1 MSIWIWYHCNLVQF
15 SSLSL
20 IPDSPVIANSKH
32 TRVVPANPTFANA
45 QVEIAKNLMSDGKIK
60 TVQDDVGF
68 PFRIDTSDMAYV
80 SSWTRP
86 SNDIMVTNVDEMKDI
101 EMSRNQ
107 ILRAGYR
114 SDISNGQPRLCLSYL
129 IAGMFASAFSN
140 DKTSPLIVDLIPG
153 IDREKGSFN
162 EDFCEGNGNVSIVP
176 CMPLAKERMKYIL
189 DHYSKIFTEGKDVWD
204 GFLGCIR
211 EERHIVKILDDADMN
226 MLDAEYDS
234 MRMRS
239 GSTKMFRAILVQH
252 QVTDKTIVLCNCW
265 QVSSTIGGV
274 STIS

>member
-1 MSIWIWYHCNLVQF
+1 
-15 SSLSL
+15 
-20 IPDSPVIANSKH
+20 
-32 TRVVPANPTFANA
+32 
-45 QVEIAKNLMSDGKIK
+45 MSDGKIK

-68 PFRIDTSDMAYV
+68 PFRIDTSDVAYV

-86 SNDIMVTNVDEMKDI
+86 SNDVMVNKVDEMKVI

-114 SDISNGQPRLCLSYL
+114 SDLPNGQPRLCLSYL

-140 DKTSPLIVDLIPG
+140 DKTAPLIVDLVPG
-153 IDREKGSFN
+153 IHREKGSYN
-162 EDFCEGNGNVSIVP
+162 EDFCEENGNVSIVP

-204 GFLGCIR
+204 GFLDCIR
-211 EERHIVKILDDADMN
+211 DERHIVKILDDEDIN
-226 MLDAEYDS
+226 RLDVQYDS
-234 MRMRS
+234 MRRRS
-239 GSTKMFRAILVQH
+239 GSTIMFRAILVQH
-252 QVTDKTIVLCNCW
+252 RDTGQPFVLYNCW

>member
-1 MSIWIWYHCNLVQF
+1 
-15 SSLSL
+15 
-20 IPDSPVIANSKH
+20 
-32 TRVVPANPTFANA
+32 
-45 QVEIAKNLMSDGKIK
+45 MSDGKFK

-68 PFRIDTSDMAYV
+68 PFRIDTSDVAYV

-86 SNDIMVTNVDEMKDI
+86 SNDVMVNKVDEMKVI

-189 DHYSKIFTEGKDVWD
+189 YHYSKIFTEGKDVWD
-204 GFLGCIR
+204 GFLDCIR
-211 EERHIVKILDDADMN
+211 EERHIVKILDDEDIN
-226 MLDAEYDS
+226 MLDAQYDS
-234 MRMRS
+234 MRRRS

-265 QVSSTIGGV
+265 QVSSIISGV
-274 STIS
+274 RTIS